1 MADTSTSEVPISMS
15 RVITALRQKTD
26 HSRWADTR
34 NIFPSWESRTER
46 AAALVPKHSRVIEF
60 GAGNRVLERHLD
72 RSCTYAPSD
81 IVDRGPGTIVCD
93 LNQRPLPDLGV
104 GAYDVAVLMGVL
116 EYLRD
121 MPSVLDWLTELFP
134 TLVLSYACARG
145 SHYSPR
151 RMFGTIGRLRA
162 GWLNSYRDDEI
173 RSLFG
178 QRGFEQLHEESWQN
192 QRLFVFSAAIGTRTR
207 S

>member
-1 MADTSTSEVPISMS
+1 MS
-15 RVITALRQKTD
+15 RVITALRRKTD
-26 HSRWADTR
+26 HGRWADAR
-34 NIFPSWESRTER
+34 NIFASWESRTKR

-60 GAGNRVLERHLD
+60 GAGTRVLERYLD
-72 RSCTYAPSD
+72 RSCSYVPSD
-81 IVDRGPGTIVCD
+81 IVERGPGTIVCD

-116 EYLRD
+116 EYMRD
-121 MPSVLDWLTELFP
+121 LPSVLDWLTELVP
-134 TLVLSYACARG
+134 TCVLSYACARG
-145 SHYSPR
+145 GRHSPT
-151 RMFGTIGRLRA
+151 RMLGTVGRLKA

-178 QRGFEQLHEESWQN
+178 RRGFGQLHEESWQN
-192 QRLFVFSAAIGTRTR
+192 QSLFVFSRQTAEGYAAHG